1 MKKRIYNIR
10 RRSEEREN
18 SEKKEKT
25 NGDGGNEK
33 TVNETGE
40 KKSDE
45 S

>member
-25 NGDGGNEK
+25 NGDD
-33 TVNETGE
+33 GE
-40 KKSDE
+40 
-45 S
+45 